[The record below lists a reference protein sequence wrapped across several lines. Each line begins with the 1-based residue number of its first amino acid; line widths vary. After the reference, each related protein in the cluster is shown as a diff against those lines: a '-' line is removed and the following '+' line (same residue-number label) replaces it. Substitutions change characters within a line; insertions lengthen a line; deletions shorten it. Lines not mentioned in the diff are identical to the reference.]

1 MIILLLWVWNFAI
14 SILNAWICGKTWN
27 ESKHAGGL
35 PRFMNWC
42 GAVMSASGFTW
53 CYLLVIGFFGAT
65 IPIIKNEEGVRETL
79 LTVEQLHVFMDL
91 GYLVVIFPILG
102 SGLAITVH
110 AWGVFWRRRRITDG
124 AVAAYDTFAMIYNIS
139 SALRHVPRA
148 GGNVFGYFF
157 GGSSSDSSSSDSKGK
172 GLVLLLVI
180 LAVAGGILTTRWI
193 ILSTA
198 KATAA
203 NRGLFYRNRY
213 PDIFDA
219 KPKAKGASPWEAP
232 RREPA
237 PRRRTDGPE
246 RYV

>member
-1 MIILLLWVWNFAI
+1 MMILLLWVLNFGI
-14 SILNAWICGKTWN
+14 SIFNAWACGKTWT

-53 CYLLVIGFFGAT
+53 CYLIIIGFFGSV
-65 IPIIKNEEGVRETL
+65 IPIIKNDEGVRETL
-79 LTVEQLHVFMDL
+79 LTPEQLHVFMDL

-110 AWGVFWRRRRITDG
+110 AWGVFWRRRRLADG

-148 GGNVFGYFF
+148 GASVFDFF
-157 GGSSSDSSSSDSKGK
+157 LGGSDSSSSSDSKGK

-193 ILSTA
+193 ILSVA
-198 KATAA
+198 KSTAA

-213 PDIFDA
+213 PDIFDV
-219 KPKAKGASPWEAP
+219 KPKRKGASPWEAP

-237 PRRRTDGPE
+237 PKRRNDGPE

>member
-172 GLVLLLVI
+172 GLILLLVI

>member
-148 GGNVFGYFF
+148 GQGQGP
-157 GGSSSDSSSSDSKGK
+157 
-172 GLVLLLVI
+172 
-180 LAVAGGILTTRWI
+180 RP
-193 ILSTA
+193 
-198 KATAA
+198 AA
-203 NRGLFYRNRY
+203 RH
-213 PDIFDA
+213 
-219 KPKAKGASPWEAP
+219 
-232 RREPA
+232 
-237 PRRRTDGPE
+237 PRRRWRHPDDPLDHPVDREGHGRQPGPILPQPVPRHLRRE
-246 RYV
+246 AQGQGRFPLDRPTP